1 MFLKAKR
8 VHVLFF
14 ILLVLIL
21 FCEARYSLVKGA
33 IINDVSMEPNLTAG
47 QYVIY
52 ERFSVLRDDIHRDDI
67 VAIKNDKI
75 YLTDDFGKVARTFL
89 VKRVVGLPGETIYE
103 KNCRIYV
110 KKPGF
115 APVRIKESYYRYRS
129 CEPFSANLGNNQYF
143 VMGDNRPHS
152 EDSRDFGPIPENL
165 IVGKLVFEFNPNVF
179 STTYWYFLTRN

>member
-1 MFLKAKR
+1 MFFTAKR

-14 ILLVLIL
+14 VLLVLIL

-52 ERFSVLRDDIHRDDI
+52 ERFSILGEDIHRGDI

-75 YLTDDFGKVARTFL
+75 YSADDFGDVPKTFL
-89 VKRVVGLPGETIYE
+89 VKRVIGLPGEIIYE
-103 KNCRIYV
+103 ENCGLYV

-115 APVRIKESYYRYRS
+115 VPVKIKESYPRYRS
-129 CEPFSANLGNNQYF
+129 CEPFKVRLGTDQYF

-152 EDSRDFGPIPENL
+152 EDSRDFGPVPENL

-179 STTYWYFLTRN
+179 STTYWYLLTRK